1 MMACT
6 PDLDVVSTTSQNES
20 QDLLTVEEILYYPLL
35 FLKVCGIYEHNGN
48 KLKTRTAIG
57 KLVFNV
63 IFVLAYVY
71 IDIRIIVGFIDNGDF
86 SDQLMGRIVIAVMYI
101 SNTLLFPFLM
111 VTTRTRLPGILLRFS
126 RFQSVYG
133 FTSDVRKLRSVVAGM
148 SVVLS
153 VSVVI
158 IGVSIITLTSSRI
171 LEESGLLINRLLPF
185 RYEDGYIFDVV
196 SVVEIVVTQYWSLF
210 YDSEL
215 VVVYLLSHMIIQE
228 FQEMTRKVDA
238 TRKKRHVSPTEIQ
251 RMRQQHHAVS
261 GLLQKANSV
270 IALNVLLTYMT
281 LLPSTCFTV
290 YGIVYSTLG
299 TFDVMLLI
307 AILVMQLLGMILMTS
322 IGAKLHSQAHGALG
336 GLFALSLKNLSSE
349 AQYQLQMFISQLS
362 DQTIGINVCGLF
374 TMDGSTFLMI
384 FGTVVTYTVVV
395 LQIQAGSCN
404 ITHVNNCNCT
414 V

>member
-349 AQYQLQMFISQLS
+349 AQYQ
-362 DQTIGINVCGLF
+362 
-374 TMDGSTFLMI
+374 I

>member
-185 RYEDGYIFDVV
+185 RYKDGYIFDVV

-251 RMRQQHHAVS
+251 RMRQQHHSVS

-322 IGAKLHSQAHGALG
+322 IGAKLHSQVIID
-336 GLFALSLKNLSSE
+336 
-349 AQYQLQMFISQLS
+349 Y
-362 DQTIGINVCGLF
+362 
-374 TMDGSTFLMI
+374 
-384 FGTVVTYTVVV
+384 
-395 LQIQAGSCN
+395 
-404 ITHVNNCNCT
+404 
-414 V
+414 

>member
-322 IGAKLHSQAHGALG
+322 IGAKLHSQLIID
-336 GLFALSLKNLSSE
+336 
-349 AQYQLQMFISQLS
+349 Y
-362 DQTIGINVCGLF
+362 
-374 TMDGSTFLMI
+374 
-384 FGTVVTYTVVV
+384 
-395 LQIQAGSCN
+395 
-404 ITHVNNCNCT
+404 
-414 V
+414 